1 MHTRIRV
8 FCAVCVAF
16 CLTLPCLPAL
26 CLSAEAT
33 GEAAGTPPATA
44 KSAEN
49 TQSSLPKTFT
59 NSIGMEFVL
68 IPAGSFV
75 MGCAADEKDCETEA
89 TPPHKVV
96 ITKPFYLG
104 KYEVTQAQWEAI
116 MGRHYSRKGRDN
128 PLPEAI
134 RGADIPVVH
143 VSWYEAATFLSLLN
157 EREGRFHGPR
167 YRLPSEAQWEYAARA
182 GSQTRFFWGDDAAG
196 AGQYAWTAE
205 NAEGLPHPVGQKQPN
220 AWGLHD
226 MCGNVAEWV
235 QDWHSEDYY
244 AASPLKD
251 PLAKGANGLRFR
263 GQRGSDWKQDATRC
277 ASARR
282 SSGIPGVGDFGTGF
296 RVMIMPE
303 DGQPIPEA
311 PTHEDDAPLT
321 DADRKRFHQCAGPCF
336 HERDWCLLRCL
347 YEGEGSP
354 APFEMYEDR
363 CAYECAPLL
372 GTCLSYRCTPW
383 SRKQWEN
390 TPISPPERHPDF
402 GAKPGES
409 CAEQASPKP

>member
-128 PLPEAI
+128 PLPKAI
-134 RGADIPVVH
+134 RGADMPVIH
-143 VSWYEAATFLSLLN
+143 VSW
-157 EREGRFHGPR
+157 
-167 YRLPSEAQWEYAARA
+167 
-182 GSQTRFFWGDDAAG
+182 
-196 AGQYAWTAE
+196 
-205 NAEGLPHPVGQKQPN
+205 
-220 AWGLHD
+220 
-226 MCGNVAEWV
+226 
-235 QDWHSEDYY
+235 
-244 AASPLKD
+244 
-251 PLAKGANGLRFR
+251 
-263 GQRGSDWKQDATRC
+263 
-277 ASARR
+277 
-282 SSGIPGVGDFGTGF
+282 
-296 RVMIMPE
+296 
-303 DGQPIPEA
+303 
-311 PTHEDDAPLT
+311 
-321 DADRKRFHQCAGPCF
+321 
-336 HERDWCLLRCL
+336 
-347 YEGEGSP
+347 
-354 APFEMYEDR
+354 
-363 CAYECAPLL
+363 
-372 GTCLSYRCTPW
+372 
-383 SRKQWEN
+383 
-390 TPISPPERHPDF
+390 
-402 GAKPGES
+402 
-409 CAEQASPKP
+409 